1 MNEELQKNFSS
12 QEEIDLLELALK
24 VWGERKFVLKACGY
38 AVLIGLVIAFS
49 IPREYTA
56 NAMIAPELSDNK
68 TTGGLSSLAAM
79 TGFNLN
85 ATSTADAIY
94 PDLYPD
100 IVTSTPFITGLFNV
114 QVKDLDEE
122 VDTTLYCY
130 LNEHQRVPWWTLIT
144 SAPFKALGWVISLF
158 TEEEK
163 EDAILDPFHL
173 TKEEADIA
181 KELSERITVSVDKK
195 TGVTTLSVTMQDARI
210 SACLTDT
217 VVRRLQD
224 YITEYRTTKARQD
237 FQFQEKLFERKKKEY
252 EKAQENYAK
261 FADANKNIILLSYR
275 AEQERLENEM
285 RLAYQVY
292 TSVAQQLQM
301 AEAKVQEITPVYTI
315 IEPAT
320 IPIKASKP
328 RKTLML
334 LGIVFLTG
342 LCCVSWILFGRDFY
356 INLKTKKGSNEV
368 ELKEGEISK

>member
-24 VWGERKFVLKACGY
+24 VWGDRKFVLKACGY

-79 TGFNLN
+79 AGFNLN

-237 FQFQEKLFERKKKEY
+237 FQFQEKLFERKKKED

>member
-79 TGFNLN
+79 AAFNLN

>member
-38 AVLIGLVIAFS
+38 AVLIGVVIAFS

-79 TGFNLN
+79 AGFNLN

>member
-68 TTGGLSSLAAM
+68 TTGGLSLAAM
-79 TGFNLN
+79 AGFNLN

>member
-79 TGFNLN
+79 AGFNLN

-173 TKEEADIA
+173 TKEEADIV
-181 KELSERITVSVDKK
+181 KELSERINVSVDKK

>member
-79 TGFNLN
+79 VSFNLN

>member
-1 MNEELQKNFSS
+1 MNEELQKKTSS
-12 QEEIDLLELALK
+12 QHEEEIDLLELGLK
-24 VWGERKFVLKACGY
+24 IWAERKFVLKVCGY
-38 AVLIGLVIAFS
+38 SVLIGLVIAFS
-49 IPREYTA
+49 IPKEYTA
-56 NAMIAPELSDNK
+56 STMIAPELSDNK
-68 TTGGLSSLAAM
+68 GTGGLSSLAAM
-79 TGFNLN
+79 VGSNLN

-100 IVTSTPFITGLFNV
+100 IVSSTPFITELFKV
-114 QVKDLDEE
+114 RVKDLDEE
-122 VDTTLYCY
+122 IDTTLYCY
-130 LNEHQRVPWWTLIT
+130 LNEHQRMPWWSLVT

-158 TEEEK
+158 ADDEV
-163 EDAILDPFHL
+163 DNDRIFDPFHL
-173 TKEEADIA
+173 TKEEADTA
-181 KELSERITVSVDKK
+181 KELSERISVSVDKK

-237 FQFQEKLFERKKKEY
+237 FQFQKKLFERKKKEY

-320 IPIKASKP
+320 IPIRASKP

-334 LGIVFLTG
+334 LGIIFLTG
-342 LCCVSWILFGRDFY
+342 TSCIGWILFGRGVF
-356 INLKTKKGSNEV
+356 ISLRSKKR
-368 ELKEGEISK
+368 EIQQD

>member
-68 TTGGLSSLAAM
+68 TTGGFSSVAAM
-79 TGFNLN
+79 AGFNLN

>member
-68 TTGGLSSLAAM
+68 TTGGLSSLATMA
-79 TGFNLN
+79 GFNLN

-292 TSVAQQLQM
+292 TFVAQQLQM

>member
-1 MNEELQKNFSS
+1 MNEELQKNTP
-12 QEEIDLLELALK
+12 QQQEEEIDLLELVLK
-24 VWGERKFVLKACGY
+24 VWAERKFILKACGY
-38 AVLIGLVIAFS
+38 AVLVGLVVAFS
-49 IPREYTA
+49 IPKEYTA
-56 NAMIAPELSDNK
+56 SAMIAPELSDNK
-68 TTGGLSSLAAM
+68 GAGGLSSLAAM
-79 TGFNLN
+79 AGLNLN
-85 ATSTADAIY
+85 ASSGADAIY

-100 IVTSTPFITGLFNV
+100 IVSSTPFITNLFNV
-114 QVKDLDEE
+114 QVRDLDEE
-122 VDTTLYCY
+122 IDTTLYCY
-130 LNEHQRVPWWTLIT
+130 LNEYQRMPWWSFIA
-144 SAPFKALGWVISLF
+144 SAPFKGLGWVVSLF
-158 TEEEK
+158 KDEETT
-163 EDAILDPFHL
+163 DGTLDPFHL
-173 TKEEADIA
+173 TKEETDIL
-181 KELSERITVSVDKK
+181 KELSERINVSVDKK

-237 FQFQEKLFERKKKEY
+237 FKFQEGLFERKKKEY

-328 RKTLML
+328 SKVLML
-334 LGIVFLTG
+334 IGFMFLTVFS
-342 LCCVSWILFGRDFY
+342 CICWILFGKEIFV
-356 INLKTKKGSNEV
+356 NLKEKRENNKV
-368 ELKEGEISK
+368 ELDEHSR

>member
-173 TKEEADIA
+173 TKEEADIV
-181 KELSERITVSVDKK
+181 KELSERINVSVDKK

>member
-68 TTGGLSSLAAM
+68 TTGGLSSLATMA
-79 TGFNLN
+79 GFNLN

>member
-79 TGFNLN
+79 AGFNLN
-85 ATSTADAIY
+85 VTSTADAIY

-173 TKEEADIA
+173 TKEEADIV
-181 KELSERITVSVDKK
+181 KELSERINVSVDKK

-292 TSVAQQLQM
+292 TSVAQLLQM